1 MTFAFHFKQNC
12 WFLFRRVLAWW
23 GMAAATLYFAH
34 PTEELFARL
43 MDFHGLRWQ
52 YEPRT
57 FPVEWDDAGTV
68 REAFTPDFYLPEL
81 DLYVE
86 LTMMKQSLTRR
97 KNRKL
102 RLLRELYPE
111 VNVRVLYQKDLEDL
125 RFKMGLDLAKVR
137 AAVLHAVP
145 S

>member
-1 MTFAFHFKQNC
+1 
-12 WFLFRRVLAWW
+12 
-23 GMAAATLYFAH
+23 MAAATLFFAH
-34 PTEELFARL
+34 PTEEMFARL
-43 MDFHGLRWQ
+43 LDFHGLHWE

-57 FPVEWDDAGTV
+57 FPVEWDNAGTV

-86 LTMMKQSLTRR
+86 LTMMKQSLIRR

-125 RFKMGLDLAKVR
+125 NFKLGLPPASVP
-137 AAVLHAVP
+137 HAVA